1 MSSHIA
7 HRAPI
12 FIPFYL
18 PWDRP
23 ADYQRQTCMVLSRL
37 HPVFCVA
44 EHESC
49 TLIEALT
56 HLFVSNNAGFFVKRI
71 SQPKQGLLYWVRPIH
86 ILPFQRIRWI
96 KSLNTALSIK
106 LTYWWW
112 QLKNKPE
119 KSIENS
125 QSNQYKNRQVKL
137 HRPILWI
144 FDPQFATCLKWF
156 KDFLSVYDCVDYH
169 RAGAPLELRE
179 LTAHWEQQLI
189 LQADVF
195 SVNSHALY
203 QAHQHI
209 RLPDLLTVQGFAA
222 NEYQTPQQFEKK
234 TTKNTT
240 ATPYIGF
247 IGAINH
253 RIDYRL
259 LYQIVKKHPNWQ
271 FILQGTIESE
281 TLTDTSW
288 VKQLRSLLKLPNCS
302 HQPAVPRT
310 QLLSILQN
318 WSVGIIPYQSQQP
331 FNHYC
336 FPMKLFEYFFAGLP
350 VVSTPILELK
360 HYRQFVKIADSDIGF
375 AQAIQDFINHPLS
388 PKKRAAQRN
397 QALAHRYE
405 EKIQSIVDF
414 INTHYND
421 G

>member
-1 MSSHIA
+1 MSSRFA
-7 HRAPI
+7 YSTPI

-23 ADYQRQTCMVLSRL
+23 ADYQRQTCLVLSRF

-44 EHESC
+44 EHESY
-49 TLIEALT
+49 TLKEALT
-56 HLFVSNNAGFFVKRI
+56 HLLFDNRKSFFIKRI
-71 SQPKQGLLYWVRPIH
+71 AQQKQGLLYWVRPIH
-86 ILPFQRIRWI
+86 VLPLQRVRWI
-96 KSLNTALSIK
+96 KAFNTALTIW
-106 LTYWWW
+106 LVYWWW
-112 QLKNKPE
+112 QHKNTPE
-119 KSIENS
+119 KSFKNL
-125 QSNQYKNRQVKL
+125 QSNLYERNRVQL
-137 HRPILWI
+137 HRPLLWI
-144 FDPQFATCLKWF
+144 FDPQFVTCMKWLKG
-156 KDFLSVYDCVDYH
+156 FLSVYDCVDYH
-169 RAGAPLELRE
+169 RAGAPFELRE

-189 LQADVF
+189 LQTDVF

-222 NEYQTPQQFEKK
+222 NEYQTSQQIKK
-234 TTKNTT
+234 RAIKNT
-240 ATPYIGF
+240 ASVPYIGF

-259 LYQIVKKHPNWQ
+259 LYQIVKKHPDWQ
-271 FILQGTIESE
+271 FILLGTIEAE
-281 TLTDTSW
+281 TLTGNSW
-288 VKQLRSLLKLPNCS
+288 TKQLHSLLKLPNCR

-331 FNHYC
+331 FNQYC

-350 VVSTPILELK
+350 VVSTPILELNY
-360 HYRQFVKIADSDIGF
+360 YRQFVKIADTSTGF
-375 AQAIQDFINHPLS
+375 ARAIQDFINHPLS
-388 PKKRAAQRN
+388 PEKKLAQKN
-397 QALAHRYE
+397 QALSHRYE

-421 G
+421 R